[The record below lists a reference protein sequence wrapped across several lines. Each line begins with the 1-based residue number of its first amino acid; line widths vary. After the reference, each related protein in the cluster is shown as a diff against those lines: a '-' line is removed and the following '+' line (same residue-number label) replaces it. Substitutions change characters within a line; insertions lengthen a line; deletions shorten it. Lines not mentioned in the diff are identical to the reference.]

1 MIRRSKLEVLMDI
14 MKVVAEEREAKRTK
28 IMYKANLAWNVLKES
43 LDSMEKKGIITSK
56 ATPAG
61 VVVFA
66 TQEGL
71 ALLNKYCSGRVGL
84 HRTRPER
91 RRAALPH
98 HSDDDSTLR

>member
-71 ALLNKYCSGRVGL
+71 ALLNKYCSVESVFTEPIQDAEGL
-84 HRTRPER
+84 LYPTTRM
-91 RRAALPH
+91 
-98 HSDDDSTLR
+98 TILR

>member
-28 IMYKANLAWNVLKES
+28 IMYKANLAWNVLKDS

-56 ATPAG
+56 ATPSG

-71 ALLNKYCSGRVGL
+71 ELLNKYCSVESVFIEPVQHAEGL
-84 HRTRPER
+84 MYPTVRHTQLL
-91 RRAALPH
+91 A
-98 HSDDDSTLR
+98 